1 MSTGAF
7 CNREVVIAERSTEI
21 ITLAQLMR
29 KHHVGDVVVVDKQGE
44 KIVPIGVITDRDI
57 VVELVAA
64 EVDFASVTANDLISR
79 ELVTGLDTESIW
91 DALQRMRR
99 RGIRR
104 MPVVNDAGSL
114 EGILTVDDIIELLAD
129 ELSILAAIA
138 GRSREQEQ
146 KTRD

>member
-44 KIVPIGVITDRDI
+44 KVVPIGVITDRDI

-64 EVDFASVTANDLISR
+64 EQDLASVTANDLISR

-104 MPVVNDAGSL
+104 MPVVNDVGSL

-129 ELSILAAIA
+129 ELSMLAAIA

>member
-44 KIVPIGVITDRDI
+44 KVVPIGVITDRDI

-64 EVDFASVTANDLISR
+64 EQDLASVTANDLISR

-129 ELSILAAIA
+129 ELSMLAAIA

>member
-44 KIVPIGVITDRDI
+44 KVVPIGVITDRDI

-129 ELSILAAIA
+129 ELSMLAAIA